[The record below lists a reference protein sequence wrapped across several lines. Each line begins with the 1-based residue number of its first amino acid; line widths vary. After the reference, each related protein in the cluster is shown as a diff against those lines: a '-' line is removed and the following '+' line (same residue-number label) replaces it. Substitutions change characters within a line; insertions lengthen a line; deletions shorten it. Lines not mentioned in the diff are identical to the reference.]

1 MSTLFMKKRT
11 QFCNKKSKRLFPLK
25 EGGSSFQYIR
35 KKKFTNKCFYCR
47 KLGHNVK
54 DCKVRRVA
62 KSSNKRKTSIIT
74 KRGGSKT
81 TCRCTNN
88 ERRKSHMVCRHW
100 SHITHLLWKKFLH
113 KLREMW
119 KLVWVLFLGDNTTNG
134 ILGQKEIIVMGLWGD
149 MRDL

>member
-1 MSTLFMKKRT
+1 
-11 QFCNKKSKRLFPLK
+11 
-25 EGGSSFQYIR
+25 
-35 KKKFTNKCFYCR
+35 
-47 KLGHNVK
+47 
-54 DCKVRRVA
+54 
-62 KSSNKRKTSIIT
+62 
-74 KRGGSKT
+74 
-81 TCRCTNN
+81 
-88 ERRKSHMVCRHW
+88 MVCRHW